1 MGMILGDRKWTGT
14 LYRYLDSRSDPVVAA
29 QIAAAEANVFHKVW
43 LCRQIYII
51 CHKTYCMQAV
61 KPTLQDNR
69 VWVDG
74 RVTRAMQYAAD
85 IEVADTIRRSLKNHE
100 AAAKRAV
107 VGTVKSYFI
116 F

>member
-1 MGMILGDRKWTGT
+1 
-14 LYRYLDSRSDPVVAA
+14 
-29 QIAAAEANVFHKVW
+29 
-43 LCRQIYII
+43 
-51 CHKTYCMQAV
+51 MQAV